1 MRVLPWT
8 VMFPALTMY
17 WNESNIFWLP
27 IARSKVGSWISDW
40 RLSRH
45 LDGTVRRVHPFHR
58 QFERFARGHGA
69 HGRRNGERFFGFD
82 AWNGELL
89 VIILT
94 QQERKI
100 AHDMPLQPHHT
111 AENTI

>member
-1 MRVLPWT
+1 LEIV
-8 VMFPALTMY
+8 A
-17 WNESNIFWLP
+17 I
-27 IARSKVGSWISDW
+27 
-40 RLSRH
+40 RH

-94 QQERKI
+94 QQEREI

>member
-40 RLSRH
+40 RLSRYGIWMERSAAYTH
-45 LDGTVRRVHPFHR
+45 FTASSNALRV
-58 QFERFARGHGA
+58 AMA
-69 HGRRNGERFFGFD
+69 HMVGE
-82 AWNGELL
+82 
-89 VIILT
+89 
-94 QQERKI
+94 
-100 AHDMPLQPHHT
+100 M
-111 AENTI
+111 ENAFW